1 MRSKLLLLLL
11 VLVPLFSASSARA
24 DELYAFSFTTTGGP
38 DFGTPIQSFSFSFTV
53 PTFVVANNATLISTF
68 TPFNITDG
76 STTWTIT
83 QALAGTNSFDCFLF
97 GSAGTTLNGSGC
109 GGSVPAGAALL
120 RFSTGTFVYPTTTG
134 TFSDQGAVIAFGNNN
149 TGGVTTGIWSLVVS
163 DVTRPT
169 TVPEP
174 SSLLLLASGAVG
186 MLGLKRRH
194 RKSA

>member
-1 MRSKLLLLLL
+1 M
-11 VLVPLFSASSARA
+11 PLFSASSARA

-38 DFGTPIQSFSFSFTV
+38 DFGLPIQSFSFSFTV

-76 STTWTIT
+76 ITTWTIT
-83 QALAGTNSFDCFLF
+83 QALAGNNTHDCFLF
-97 GSAGTTLNGSGC
+97 GSAGAILDGPGC
-109 GGSVPAGAALL
+109 GGSTPLNQVLM
-120 RFSTGTFVYPTTTG
+120 RFDPGLFLYPTATGTSSDSGSINFANGITFG
-134 TFSDQGAVIAFGNNN
+134 T
-149 TGGVTTGIWSLVVS
+149 WSLVVS

-186 MLGLKRRH
+186 MLGLKRRY